1 MARMIVW
8 TRRADDESGTI
19 AVVLAFFMM
28 VSVSACAL
36 AVDIGALYL
45 ERRTAQGVL
54 DLAAVAAA
62 SDIDHAEAAAA
73 ATLAANGLS
82 NITSLAVI
90 KGRYEPGPGVAPALR
105 FKPAVEPFNAV
116 RLDASLAGRLY
127 FAKSFMSEPDIAVSA
142 IGAADAVATFSIGS
156 RLASLNGGLVNA
168 LLGGLLGGS
177 VSLSVMDY
185 NALLNANVSLDGF
198 LSALA
203 GEVGITAGTYDSVLN
218 ANVTVG
224 NVLEA
229 AVATATAGGQAQAA
243 QVATALL
250 GQIDASLTV
259 PPQAL
264 VDLGPMSSV
273 EVGQPHAGLDAS
285 VNLMSL
291 ITATAQAANGDHQVA
306 INLAGSLPGLLSL
319 TLDLAVGEPAQH
331 SGWVTVGQPG
341 AIVRTVQTRLRLVA
355 EVGGS
360 GLLAGV
366 RIRLPIFIE
375 IASAEARLEA
385 LTCNVANPASTQ
397 AEIAAKPAVV
407 RAWIGD
413 VSTTGLASFGTSV
426 PVSQASLV
434 QVPLITVTASAF
446 AEMTNTSPTDLTFT
460 QSDVAGHVVK
470 TAHVHDL
477 LSSLVASLL
486 GSAQLNVNL
495 VGLPIGLTGPLIKS
509 LVQALLTPVAA
520 ALDPLVNLILNTLGL
535 HLGEVDVQV
544 NGMRCGTA
552 VLAG

>member
-1 MARMIVW
+1 MARMV
-8 TRRADDESGTI
+8 TTARGMGDESGTI
-19 AVVLAFFMM
+19 AIVLALFMM

-36 AVDIGALYL
+36 AVDIGSLYL
-45 ERRTAQGVL
+45 ERRTAQGIL

-73 ATLAANGLS
+73 ATLAANGID
-82 NITSLAVI
+82 ITSLAVI
-90 KGRYEPGPGVAPALR
+90 KGRYEPGPDVAPAQR
-105 FKPAVEPFNAV
+105 FRPGIAPFNAV

-127 FAKSFMSEPDIAVSA
+127 FAKSFMSEPGIAVSA

-156 RLASLNGGLVNA
+156 RLASLNGGLLNS
-168 LLGGLLGGS
+168 LLGGLLGGN

-185 NALLNANVSLDGF
+185 NALLNANISLDGF

-203 GEVGITAGTYDSVLN
+203 TEVGITAGTYDSLLN
-218 ANVTVG
+218 ANVTVA
-224 NVLEA
+224 NVLAAAAEA
-229 AVATATAGGQAQAA
+229 ATAGGQSQAA
-243 QVATALL
+243 QVATQLL
-250 GQIDASLTV
+250 GQVDGSVVV

-264 VDLGPMSSV
+264 ADLGPLSHA
-273 EVGQPHAGLDAS
+273 EIGQPHAGLDAG

-291 ITATAQAANGDHQVA
+291 IAATAQAANGDHQVA
-306 INLAGSLPGLLSL
+306 VNLAGSVPGLLSL

-341 AIVRTVQTRLRLVA
+341 AVVRTAQTRLRLVA
-355 EVGGS
+355 EVGGT

-375 IASAEARLEA
+375 LASAEARLEA
-385 LTCNVANPASTQ
+385 LTCNVANPASAQ
-397 AEIAAKPAVV
+397 AKIAARPGVV
-407 RAWIGD
+407 KAWIGD
-413 VSTTGLASFGTSV
+413 VSTAGLASFGTSV

-434 QVPLITVTASAF
+434 QVPLISVKASAF

-460 QSDVAGHVVK
+460 QADVDGHVIK

-477 LSSLVASLL
+477 VSSLVSSLF
-486 GSAQLNVNL
+486 GSANINVNL
-495 VGLPIGLTGPLIKS
+495 VGIPLGLTGPLVKS
-509 LVQALLTPVAA
+509 LVRALLTPVAA